1 MAAVNPMSYAG
12 KPVVLDVVR
21 KERKT
26 FFGLIEDPK
35 NWNVQTRC
43 TEWEVRGDPAVI
55 DQVRKLFFAI

>member
-43 TEWEVRGDPAVI
+43 TE
-55 DQVRKLFFAI
+55 